1 MQMKR
6 LFEDSWSDPSDNPMS
21 SDEENELDEALV
33 EGVDSD
39 FDDDADYDVV
49 TVDPTVGHVDRSDLS
64 AGSAEQ
70 HSRGEES
77 VPPPCLTRR
86 GAAGSARMPQH
97 EERECSPIPER
108 SRSPSPARRQTHGR
122 QPRRARRV
130 AARVPPPCLTRRGAA
145 GSARMPQHEER
156 ECSPIP
162 ERSRSPSPARRQTHG
177 RQPRRARR
185 VAARGRNVVH
195 VTTGT
200 PLANA
205 PCLPTMPEVL
215 LQVIL
220 VQIAHYYT

>member
-1 MQMKR
+1 
-6 LFEDSWSDPSDNPMS
+6 MS

-77 VPPPCLTRR
+77 VLPPCLTRR
-86 GAAGSARMPQH
+86 GAAGSARMRQH
-97 EERECSPIPER
+97 VERERSPIPER

-130 AARVPPPCLTRRGAA
+130 AA
-145 GSARMPQHEER
+145 Q
-156 ECSPIP
+156 
-162 ERSRSPSPARRQTHG
+162 
-177 RQPRRARR
+177 
-185 VAARGRNVVH
+185 GRNVEH
-195 VTTGT
+195 VATV
-200 PLANA
+200 LWLMLRV
-205 PCLPTMPEVL
+205 CPTCQGCYCRSYLYKLHIIIQRKEL
-215 LQVIL
+215 EL
-220 VQIAHYYT
+220 

>member
-39 FDDDADYDVV
+39 LDDDADYDVV

-97 EERECSPIPER
+97 VERERSPIPER

-122 QPRRARRV
+122 QPRRARR
-130 AARVPPPCLTRRGAA
+130 G
-145 GSARMPQHEER
+145 
-156 ECSPIP
+156 
-162 ERSRSPSPARRQTHG
+162 
-177 RQPRRARR
+177 
-185 VAARGRNVVH
+185 AARGRNVEH
-195 VTTGT
+195 VATGT

-205 PCLPTMPEVL
+205 PCLPNMPEVL

-220 VQIAHYYT
+220 VQIAHHYT